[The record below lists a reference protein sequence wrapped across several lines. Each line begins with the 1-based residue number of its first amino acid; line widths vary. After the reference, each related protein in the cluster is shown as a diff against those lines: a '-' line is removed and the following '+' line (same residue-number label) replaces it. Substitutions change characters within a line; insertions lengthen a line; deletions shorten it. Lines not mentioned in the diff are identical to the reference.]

1 MEIQYIGEHLFWGYA
16 GRFALV
22 LAFVSAVISAVAYLL
37 AFREK
42 GPGFRQW
49 RFWGRRAF
57 QFHGAMIFLASFFLF
72 YILVNRFY
80 EYRYVWIHVENDLG
94 LGYVLSAFW
103 AGQEGSFL
111 FWILCQALFGL
122 LLLRFS
128 GRWETP
134 VLGLVALS
142 QVFMVSMVLGIRLGG
157 LSIGMS
163 PFLLLR
169 ESAENLD
176 NHFFHNPH
184 YLSMI
189 TDGNGLNPLLRNFW
203 MLSHPPFTFIGYASV
218 MVPFVYALSG
228 LFKRQYHEWIRPAL
242 PWTVLAVFFL
252 GIGILLGGVW
262 AYESLTFG
270 GFWAWDPIENAS
282 LVPWLVLVAA
292 MHLMLVSQKKKNTY
306 FPTFLFTIL
315 SFVLVVYATYLTR
328 SGVLSET
335 SVHSFG
341 NDGMGRQI
349 LLYIGLLLA
358 LGLIPLIR
366 NFGKLPGKDSEEP
379 FTREFWLFVGALVLV
394 LSAFQIFFS
403 TSIPVINRLLGTGLT
418 PPLNPVAH
426 YNAWQLP
433 FAVVMALL
441 IGFTHFIKWGRNN
454 GRDFVKSIA
463 LSVLMALLFTVLI
476 GWAVKL
482 DSLDHLLMLFASLFA
497 LCSSLDLLL
506 RFRNKFAKPGAAITH
521 LGMALFLLAVLITFS
536 QKTIISQNTSGYFI
550 GQQFPEDEN
559 LLLIKGEILPMGEY
573 HVTYVGNTR
582 EVNHIRYQVDFLKQN
597 RDGAFYRVFSAYP
610 SIQLNERMG
619 NVYEPYAKVFP
630 FRDVFTYITFADVE
644 SDLNPGEPA
653 LLEQLTIA
661 VNDTVQMK
669 NNRLVLHALEAD
681 QQAGGEID
689 KNNIR
694 IAARLEVLT
703 HFGGAYQTSA
713 AFLVRD
719 GFVLH
724 EDGHVADLDL
734 RLRFR
739 NVTDTPFTIVLD
751 VLEDRPAFIVV
762 KTVLFPFINLL
773 WFSILVMLAGLL
785 WAFRDRWSKRKG
797 RQAV

>member
-1 MEIQYIGEHLFWGYA
+1 
-16 GRFALV
+16 
-22 LAFVSAVISAVAYLL
+22 
-37 AFREK
+37 
-42 GPGFRQW
+42 
-49 RFWGRRAF
+49 
-57 QFHGAMIFLASFFLF
+57 
-72 YILVNRFY
+72 
-80 EYRYVWIHVENDLG
+80 
-94 LGYVLSAFW
+94 
-103 AGQEGSFL
+103 
-111 FWILCQALFGL
+111 
-122 LLLRFS
+122 
-128 GRWETP
+128 
-134 VLGLVALS
+134 
-142 QVFMVSMVLGIRLGG
+142 
-157 LSIGMS
+157 
-163 PFLLLR
+163 
-169 ESAENLD
+169 
-176 NHFFHNPH
+176 
-184 YLSMI
+184 
-189 TDGNGLNPLLRNFW
+189 
-203 MLSHPPFTFIGYASV
+203 
-218 MVPFVYALSG
+218 
-228 LFKRQYHEWIRPAL
+228 
-242 PWTVLAVFFL
+242 
-252 GIGILLGGVW
+252 
-262 AYESLTFG
+262 
-270 GFWAWDPIENAS
+270 
-282 LVPWLVLVAA
+282 
-292 MHLMLVSQKKKNTY
+292 
-306 FPTFLFTIL
+306 
-315 SFVLVVYATYLTR
+315 
-328 SGVLSET
+328 
-335 SVHSFG
+335 
-341 NDGMGRQI
+341 
-349 LLYIGLLLA
+349 
-358 LGLIPLIR
+358 
-366 NFGKLPGKDSEEP
+366 
-379 FTREFWLFVGALVLV
+379 
-394 LSAFQIFFS
+394 
-403 TSIPVINRLLGTGLT
+403 
-418 PPLNPVAH
+418 
-426 YNAWQLP
+426 
-433 FAVVMALL
+433 
-441 IGFTHFIKWGRNN
+441 
-454 GRDFVKSIA
+454 
-463 LSVLMALLFTVLI
+463 
-476 GWAVKL
+476 
-482 DSLDHLLMLFASLFA
+482 
-497 LCSSLDLLL
+497 
-506 RFRNKFAKPGAAITH
+506 
-521 LGMALFLLAVLITFS
+521 
-536 QKTIISQNTSGYFI
+536 
-550 GQQFPEDEN
+550 
-559 LLLIKGEILPMGEY
+559 MGEY

>member
-1 MEIQYIGEHLFWGYA
+1 MDIQYIGEHLFWGYA

-22 LAFVSAVISAVAYLL
+22 LAFLSAAFSATAYWL

-42 GPGFRQW
+42 STGFRQW

-57 QFHGAMIFLASFFLF
+57 QVHGAMVMLASFFLF
-72 YILVNRFY
+72 YILLNRFY
-80 EYRYVWIHVENDLG
+80 EYRYVWVHVENDLG

-111 FWILCQALFGL
+111 FWILCQVVFGL
-122 LLLRFS
+122 LLLRFA

-134 VLGLVALS
+134 VVGLIALS

-157 LSIGMS
+157 IQIGMS

-176 NHFFHNPH
+176 NHFFHNPN
-184 YLSMI
+184 YLALI

-218 MVPFVYALSG
+218 LVPFSYALAG
-228 LFKRQYHEWIRPAL
+228 LFWRKYHDWIRPAL

-292 MHLMLVSQKKKNTY
+292 LHLMLVSYKKRNTY

-341 NDGMGRQI
+341 NDGMGRHI
-349 LLYIGLLLA
+349 LLYIAVLLI
-358 LGLIPLIR
+358 LGLVPLIR
-366 NFGKLPGKDSEEP
+366 NFGRLPGKESEEP

-403 TSIPVINRLLGTGLT
+403 TSIPVLNRLLGTGLT
-418 PPLNPVAH
+418 PPLDPVAH

-433 FAVVMALL
+433 FAVVIALL
-441 IGFTHFIKWGRNN
+441 IGFTHFIKWGRNQ
-454 GRDFVKSIA
+454 GRGFLKSIG
-463 LSVLMALLFTVLI
+463 LSVVLAFSLTLVIAWALRPV
-476 GWAVKL
+476 
-482 DSLDHLLMLFASLFA
+482 SPDHLLMLFASLFA
-497 LCSSLDLLL
+497 FCSSLDLLL
-506 RFRNKFAKPGAAITH
+506 RFRGKFTSLGATVSH
-521 LGMALFLLAVLITFS
+521 LGLAMFLLAVLITFS

-573 HVTYVGNTR
+573 HVTYVGNSL
-582 EVNHIRYQVDFLKQN
+582 EGNHIRYQVDFLRRN
-597 RDGAFYRVFSAYP
+597 REGEFYRAFSAYP

-619 NVYEPYAKVFP
+619 NVYEPFARVFP
-630 FRDVFTYITFADVE
+630 FRDVFTYVTFADVE
-644 SDLNPGEPA
+644 RDLNPGQPT
-653 LLEQLTIA
+653 LLEQLTIT
-661 VNDTVQMK
+661 VNDTVQLN
-669 NNRLVLHALEAD
+669 NNRLVLHGLETG
-681 QQAGGEID
+681 QQPGGEID
-689 KNNIR
+689 GQNIR
-694 IAARLEVLT
+694 ITALLEVLT
-703 HFGGAYQTSA
+703 HFGGSYPARAVFAVQDGY
-713 AFLVRD
+713 LV
-719 GFVLH
+719 H

-739 NVTDTPFTIVLD
+739 NVTETPFTIVVD
-751 VLEDRPAFIVV
+751 VLEDQPEFIVV

-773 WFSILVMLAGLL
+773 WLSILVMLSGLFL
-785 WAFRDRWSKRKG
+785 AFRQRWGKRKG
-797 RQAV
+797 Q